1 MRSNAT
7 SAVSA
12 RPRLPDAPLWRADRR
27 SGRLCSGAD
36 DAHELRLDGVGHHLA
51 PQAELV
57 VKRAAHLDHV
67 ADAERLRPPD
77 ITETRAV
84 PSLSVKAV

>member
-57 VKRAAHLDHV
+57 EHAAPKPAIYRV
-67 ADAERLRPPD
+67 ARGGVEPP
-77 ITETRAV
+77 T
-84 PSLSVKAV
+84 P